1 MFKRTLTTKLS
12 GDWPQC
18 QLQNHTVSAQTF
30 TSLTHTHSNAHKYLQ
45 FLYEHFLGGVYIQ
58 RGADTGSTGL
68 ETASI
73 LLSDGLFFLR
83 LLLSHLSPS
92 MSFYL
97 HSRLFSS
104 NSLPDR
110 GRGAALLLRVEHR
123 GLCRAEY
130 TQKGMVRQG

>member
-1 MFKRTLTTKLS
+1 MS
-12 GDWPQC
+12 I
-18 QLQNHTVSAQTF
+18 
-30 TSLTHTHSNAHKYLQ
+30 
-45 FLYEHFLGGVYIQ
+45 LGGVYIQ
-58 RGADTGSTGL
+58 RGADTGSTGP

-73 LLSDGLFFLR
+73 LLSDGLSFLR

-123 GLCRAEY
+123 GLCRAEWA
-130 TQKGMVRQG
+130 THKKRWFVKGEGWVRALKGVK